1 MDTTTISGFDIVR
14 LRKLIQQALQLPDG
28 VVIGGWLP
36 ENPLSAFITVDLLMS
51 SETGIARRDFDGK
64 RERITMSM
72 QSTVSF
78 SCFGTNAMP
87 QCYKLKA
94 ILQSS
99 AILQA
104 LKAMNVGIVSFS
116 DVRNLT
122 ATIGADYEE
131 RGQFDAVFS
140 HHHIVYT
147 PLDPIKRVEQRT
159 NHLTQQIGE

>member
-1 MDTTTISGFDIVR
+1 M
-14 LRKLIQQALQLPDG
+14 
-28 VVIGGWLP
+28 
-36 ENPLSAFITVDLLMS
+36 MS

-72 QSTVSF
+72 QNTVSF
-78 SCFGTNAMP
+78 SCFGTNAMA

-99 AILQA
+99 VILQA
-104 LKAMNVGIVSFS
+104 LKTMNVGIVSFS

-122 ATIGADYEE
+122 ATIGSDYEE

-140 HHHIVYT
+140 HHHIVDT

>member
-1 MDTTTISGFDIVR
+1 M
-14 LRKLIQQALQLPDG
+14 IQRALQLPNG
-28 VVIGGWLP
+28 AVIGGWLP
-36 ENPLSAFITVDLLMS
+36 ENPLKAFITVDVLMTN
-51 SETGIARRDFDGK
+51 EIGVARRDFDGS
-64 RERITMSM
+64 RERITLSM

-78 SCFGTNAMP
+78 SCFGKYALS
-87 QCYKLKA
+87 QCHKLKA

-104 LKAMNVGIVSFS
+104 LKAMNVGIVNFS

-140 HHHIVYT
+140 HHHIVDT
-147 PLDPIKRVEQRT
+147 PLYPIKQVEQRT